1 MEIGQHHD
9 KYMPEKTSAVAA
21 TSTRDEEEFDD
32 ELL

>member
-1 MEIGQHHD
+1 MEIGQHRD
-9 KYMPEKTSAVAA
+9 KCKPEKTSAVAE